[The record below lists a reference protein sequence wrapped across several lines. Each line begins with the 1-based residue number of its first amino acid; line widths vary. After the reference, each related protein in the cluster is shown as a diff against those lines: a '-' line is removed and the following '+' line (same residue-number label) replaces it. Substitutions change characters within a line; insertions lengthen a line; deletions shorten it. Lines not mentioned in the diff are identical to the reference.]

1 MAAGAW
7 AGKVSGAGGG
17 GFLFFMVPPELRPRL
32 LRALAEQPGTTMTC
46 GFTEGG
52 AHAWRV

>member
-1 MAAGAW
+1 
-7 AGKVSGAGGG
+7 
-17 GFLFFMVPPELRPRL
+17 L